1 MIPWVLLVADALAR
15 AGGGQEYSGG
25 GGSSGGGGYA
35 GGGGSIDGDGIGLLF
50 WLVFEH
56 PMIGIPV
63 LLVVMGF
70 VFWSKAQ
77 GGHDTRQV
85 HRTHHVRP
93 VVMPTDTRALLARD
107 PNFSE
112 PLFLDLARLVYTRA
126 HEERGRGNWAAL
138 APYLSE
144 DVVEA
149 LKRRAPGEPVR
160 HVVLGTS
167 RVERVDVTGDVARIT
182 VLFEGN
188 LTEGATKRFVQE
200 RWTYARAAD
209 TRSPGP
215 DRMRVLACPN
225 CGSPIDT
232 RADGS
237 CRNCDAMLTDGRLQ
251 WRVVDVKVLR
261 SEPAPPI
268 QLTRGAGV
276 EVGTNH
282 PLVVAPDLP
291 AQLRAFQ
298 ARHPELSW
306 EELRARIVEVFT
318 RVQEA
323 WSEGKWERARPYE
336 TDFLFQQH
344 RYWIE
349 RYAAEGLKNRM
360 DRLEVTDVALAK
372 VSVDAYLES
381 VTVRIFARM
390 RDWTEDA
397 SGRVVGGSRTQDRVF
412 SEYWTFLRS
421 AGKPAKPR
429 DHVDNCP
436 SCGAPLDNV
445 SESGV
450 CGYCDAKITGGEY
463 DWVLSAIDQDEAYR
477 G

>member
-1 MIPWVLLVADALAR
+1 MMAWVLLLAEAWAR
-15 AGGGQEYSGG
+15 AGGGQDYSGGGYSGG
-25 GGSSGGGGYA
+25 GGSGGGG
-35 GGGGSIDGDGIGLLF
+35 GGGGGDGIGLLI

-56 PMIGIPV
+56 PVIGIPV
-63 LLVVMGF
+63 LIVVIG
-70 VFWSKAQ
+70 VVLWSKAQ
-77 GGHDTRQV
+77 GASDRRQV
-85 HRTHHVRP
+85 HRTHARP
-93 VVMPTDTRALLARD
+93 AAAPRADGRALRARD

-112 PLFLDLARLVYTRA
+112 PLFLDLARLVYTRS

-138 APYLSE
+138 APFVSASTI
-144 DVVEA
+144 DA

-160 HVVLGTS
+160 HVILGTS
-167 RVERVDVTGDVARIT
+167 RIEGVTVAGDIARVT

-200 RWTYARAAD
+200 RWIFARAAD
-209 TRSPGP
+209 TPSPGP
-215 DRMRVLACPN
+215 ERMRVLACPS
-225 CGSPIDT
+225 CGSPIET
-232 RADGS
+232 RPDGS
-237 CRNCDAMLTDGRLQ
+237 CRNCDIVITDGRLQ
-251 WRVVDVKVLR
+251 WQVVDASLLAAQ
-261 SEPAPPI
+261 PAPAI
-268 QLTRGAGV
+268 RLQRGAGI
-276 EVGTNH
+276 EAGTEL
-282 PLVVAPDLP
+282 PLVLAPDLP

-298 ARHPELSW
+298 ARHPEVRW
-306 EELRARIVEVFT
+306 EELRARFVEVFL
-318 RVQEA
+318 RIQES
-323 WSEGKWERARPYE
+323 WSSGSWERARPFE

-344 RYWIE
+344 RYWID
-349 RYAAEGLKNRM
+349 RYAADGLRNRM
-360 DRLEVTDVALAK
+360 DRIEVTDVAIAK

-390 RDWTEDA
+390 RDWTENA
-397 SGRVVGGSRTQDRVF
+397 SGSVVGGSRTHDRIF

-421 AGKPAKPR
+421 AGKSAKPR

-450 CGYCDAKITGGEY
+450 CGYCDARITGGEY